1 MHRLSMPRGCG
12 RKITRQRNRPF
23 PAEDLA
29 TEDLATEDL
38 EAGATRAVTPYL
50 WDYITG
56 ELPDGGR
63 PVRSRRREETP
74 FACRAGLPLLPRG
87 TQPVQVLSRTH
98 PKPATS
104 EGTAHALR

>member
-1 MHRLSMPRGCG
+1 MHRLSMPQSGG
-12 RKITRQRNRPF
+12 QKITRPRNRPF
-23 PAEDLA
+23 PA
-29 TEDLATEDL
+29 EDLATEDL